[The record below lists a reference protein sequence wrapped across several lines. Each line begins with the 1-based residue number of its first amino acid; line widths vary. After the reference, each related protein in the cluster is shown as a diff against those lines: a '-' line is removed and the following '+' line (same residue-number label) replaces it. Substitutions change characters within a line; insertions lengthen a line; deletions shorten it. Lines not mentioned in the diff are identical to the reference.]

1 MSMVTLCITA
11 PPYVKTRLSP
21 APCFAPSCPS
31 IGLVSHART
40 FLFHS
45 TNCFQYL
52 CANTDQY
59 CGQKGSV
66 WLARL
71 PLGLGDLHSVEDATE
86 TPQVSKLSNLFN
98 CLCLPRTPGWF
109 SVHTPGT
116 PEAIRGWSGP
126 TWCRW
131 WRRTSIIRA
140 RSARQN
146 FWLCYLAVRRRS
158 QHSPAKSGSLAIL
171 NVSLMRAHL
180 RTYSAGFYYSNSV

>member
-31 IGLVSHART
+31 IGLVSHTRT

-52 CANTDQY
+52 ISTVDRK
-59 CGQKGSV
+59 GQSGLQDYLWAWVIYTV
-66 WLARL
+66 WKMQLKLLKLASL
-71 PLGLGDLHSVEDATE
+71 AT
-86 TPQVSKLSNLFN
+86 LFN

-126 TWCRW
+126 AWCRC
-131 WRRTSIIRA
+131 WRLTLIIRA